1 MRLNKSIA
9 LPAVVLLL
17 LSAMMV
23 VLAWEADPDEPLPS
37 EVNFRV
43 SCSNSSQRQ
52 FNHATSLLHSL
63 RYSHSEN
70 AYNAIAR
77 HEPEC
82 AMAFW
87 GIAMSRLKRPI
98 AAPPSVED
106 VRSANAA
113 LERSTAAEVASPR
126 ERAYIGALTTL
137 VEDGAL
143 ATWPQRTLAYEQAM
157 EAIVRQYSDDREAV
171 IFYALALNMAAPA
184 SDRTYA
190 KQTKAAELLLVAL
203 SEEPNHPGITHYL
216 TYCLNNISSTTR
228 DTTPPQGTGMKSGTR
243 LVLLGGLGAL
253 LAFGLCSLAL
263 LAPGWTQ
270 NASAPIGGPFTLVAA
285 NGRTVSDRD
294 LRGKWVLIYFGYTHC
309 PDVCPTTLL
318 EIAQTLG
325 ELGPLA
331 ADVQP
336 VFITIDPERDTP
348 ESVAEFAAA
357 FDPRIIGLSGTP
369 AQIASVAKKYRVYYK
384 KDARPGMKSE
394 DYLMEHSAFVYLMG
408 PTGAYVNLFSPRRG
422 QGPDHMAARLRDLIG
437 SDPARPMQ
445 LVA

>member
-1 MRLNKSIA
+1 MRLNKAIA
-9 LPAVVLLL
+9 LPAAVLLVL
-17 LSAMMV
+17 GAMMV
-23 VLAWEADPDEPLPS
+23 VLAWEADPDEPLPN
-37 EVNFRV
+37 EVKFRV
-43 SCSNSSQRQ
+43 SCSDSSQRQ

-63 RYSHSEN
+63 PYSYSEN
-70 AYNAIAR
+70 AYAAIAR

-82 AMAFW
+82 AMAYW

-106 VRSANAA
+106 IRSANAA
-113 LERSTAAEVASPR
+113 LERSTVAGVASPR
-126 ERAYIGALTTL
+126 ERGYIGALTTL
-137 VEDGAL
+137 VADEAL
-143 ATWPQRTLAYEQAM
+143 ATWPLRTLAYEKAM
-157 EAIVRQYSDDREAV
+157 EAIVRQYPGDREAV
-171 IFYALALNMAAPA
+171 IFYALALNMATPA
-184 SDRTYA
+184 SDGYA
-190 KQTKAAELLLVAL
+190 KQTKAAELLLIAL

-216 TYCLNNISSTTR
+216 TYCLNNVSSTIR
-228 DTTPPQGTGMKSGTR
+228 DTTPSQGTGMKSGTR

-270 NASAPIGGPFTLVAA
+270 SASASIGGPFTLASA
-285 NGRTVSDRD
+285 NGRTVSDREF
-294 LRGKWVLIYFGYTHC
+294 RGKWLLVYFGYTHC

-325 ELGPLA
+325 QLGPLA

-369 AQIASVAKKYRVYYK
+369 AQIASVAKEYRVYYK
-384 KDARPGMKSE
+384 KDARPGMQSE

-408 PTGAYVNLFSPRRG
+408 PTGAYVTLFSPGRG

-437 SDPARPMQ
+437 SDPAR
-445 LVA
+445 